1 MEKITLFTNIL
12 PEEQEAMRVC
22 MQARELTFSAHEIL
36 MEYSCSMKKIGLIL
50 EGEALLYC
58 CDADGTEYI
67 LDELSPD
74 SVFGEPF
81 LLSSNSQHYYV
92 QAQTSVRVLFIDYQH
107 VIKRCTNACSFHSQ
121 MVSNLFQLTAQKAQL
136 QTSRIYLLSRS
147 SIRKKLMT
155 YLHERSA
162 ALHSSRITVPMSYTS
177 LAQYLCVDRS
187 AMMRELKSLEQQKLI
202 KKSGRTIWL
211 LP

>member
-1 MEKITLFTNIL
+1 
-12 PEEQEAMRVC
+12 
-22 MQARELTFSAHEIL
+22 
-36 MEYSCSMKKIGLIL
+36 MKKIWLIL
-50 EGEALLYC
+50 EVVTLLYC

-147 SIRKKLMT
+147 SIRKKLMA

>member
-74 SVFGEPF
+74 SVFGRAFSSLQQFPA
-81 LLSSNSQHYYV
+81 LLCPGKPPCGFS
-92 QAQTSVRVLFIDYQH
+92 
-107 VIKRCTNACSFHSQ
+107 
-121 MVSNLFQLTAQKAQL
+121 
-136 QTSRIYLLSRS
+136 LSIIS
-147 SIRKKLMT
+147 M
-155 YLHERSA
+155 
-162 ALHSSRITVPMSYTS
+162 
-177 LAQYLCVDRS
+177 
-187 AMMRELKSLEQQKLI
+187 
-202 KKSGRTIWL
+202 
-211 LP
+211 

>member
-92 QAQTSVRVLFIDYQH
+92 QAKTSVRVLFIDYQH
-107 VIKRCTNACSFHSQ
+107 CSESPAADQPYLSAVPLFHPKKI
-121 MVSNLFQLTAQKAQL
+121 NG
-136 QTSRIYLLSRS
+136 LS
-147 SIRKKLMT
+147 L
-155 YLHERSA
+155 
-162 ALHSSRITVPMSYTS
+162 
-177 LAQYLCVDRS
+177 
-187 AMMRELKSLEQQKLI
+187 
-202 KKSGRTIWL
+202 
-211 LP
+211 

>member
-12 PEEQEAMRVC
+12 PEEQETMRVC

-81 LLSSNSQHYYV
+81 LLSS
-92 QAQTSVRVLFIDYQH
+92 D
-107 VIKRCTNACSFHSQ
+107 
-121 MVSNLFQLTAQKAQL
+121 
-136 QTSRIYLLSRS
+136 S
-147 SIRKKLMT
+147 SIIM
-155 YLHERSA
+155 
-162 ALHSSRITVPMSYTS
+162 SRPKPPCGFS
-177 LAQYLCVDRS
+177 LS
-187 AMMRELKSLEQQKLI
+187 IISM
-202 KKSGRTIWL
+202 
-211 LP
+211 